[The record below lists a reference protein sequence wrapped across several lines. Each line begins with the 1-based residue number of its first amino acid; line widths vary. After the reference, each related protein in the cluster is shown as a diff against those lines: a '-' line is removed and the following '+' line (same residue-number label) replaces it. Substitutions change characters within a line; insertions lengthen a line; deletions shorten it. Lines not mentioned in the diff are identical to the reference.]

1 MQVTQL
7 GAINTD
13 DHDQLVARLV
23 GVIGIDPETAIFY
36 LEASDWNPHNAIQLH
51 LQNNSSG
58 RGTRKRRHRE
68 RPQYIR
74 KEVEIAGISN
84 GWAADIDPKT
94 GRYRLQQAH
103 L

>member
-23 GVIGIDPETAIFY
+23 GVIGIDPETALFY

-51 LQNNSSG
+51 LQNNRCLS
-58 RGTRKRRHRE
+58 RGSIFHTTLYRTVLPVTLHVVMC
-68 RPQYIR
+68 YCA
-74 KEVEIAGISN
+74 VCH
-84 GWAADIDPKT
+84 AAVLLLRVRSP
-94 GRYRLQQAH
+94 RS
-103 L
+103 